1 MISSYALPLSCLFAA
16 NGTDIID
23 SRDNARQEIEDELE
37 RELEFAIEDQLSVA
51 EGVRHEIGAASTTN
65 PLPQIIIN
73 HFDTNYNKSFR
84 ITMLRDSVFA
94 ARPRALQPS
103 TREDFVEGMIVFNDL
118 RRWIRQAIPDEQKL
132 DNHK

>member
-51 EGVRHEIGAASTTN
+51 EGVRHEIGASSTKT
-65 PLPQIIIN
+65 PVC
-73 HFDTNYNKSFR
+73 YK
-84 ITMLRDSVFA
+84 
-94 ARPRALQPS
+94 
-103 TREDFVEGMIVFNDL
+103 
-118 RRWIRQAIPDEQKL
+118 
-132 DNHK
+132 